1 MSEVY
6 CCQHNSHCMLASFLA
21 LVFSIWWSHH
31 NRYYHHPHH
40 HHHHHDL
47 HHHHHYL
54 HHHHHLTARSSSPL
68 ASVFSVVEGM
78 HVFYYF
84 LTNYI
89 LVAFELLLFPHTSL
103 VATKISQGPIGKDR
117 TKYCTLLLTATNFTE
132 TTVEVQNILTFWT
145 FWTFYI

>member
-47 HHHHHYL
+47 HHHHH
-54 HHHHHLTARSSSPL
+54 LTARSSSPL

-78 HVFYYF
+78 LVCYYF
-84 LTNYI
+84 FTNYI

-132 TTVEVQNILTFWT
+132 TTVEVQNILNILDILDILHLTLDS
-145 FWTFYI
+145 